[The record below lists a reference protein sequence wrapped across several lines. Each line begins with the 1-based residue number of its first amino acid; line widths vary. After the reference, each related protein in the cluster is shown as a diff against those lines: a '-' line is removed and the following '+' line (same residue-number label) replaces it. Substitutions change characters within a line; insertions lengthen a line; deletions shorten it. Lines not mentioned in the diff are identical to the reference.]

1 MTCTLTAAL
10 ALVAVLAGSAPVG
23 AQRPL
28 RIGASLSLTGAYG
41 KIGTYH
47 ASTA

>member
-23 AQRPL
+23 QRPL